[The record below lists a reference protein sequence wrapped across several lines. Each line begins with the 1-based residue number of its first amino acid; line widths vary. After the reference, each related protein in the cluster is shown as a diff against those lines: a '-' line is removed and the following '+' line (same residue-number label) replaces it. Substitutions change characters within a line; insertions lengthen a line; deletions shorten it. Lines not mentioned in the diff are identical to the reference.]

1 MLLRLSRAIAI
12 LGIFGLS
19 ACAHF
24 ELTGTWQN
32 PNVAPPRYSSVVVL
46 TTLQETT
53 MRRQFEDD
61 FVALAQGRGVRAVQG
76 YSVLNEAPNTTAPEV
91 EAAVRGAGV
100 QAAIV
105 VNVIRTTV
113 VTDTGPSYVTT
124 GAPVWEVGYDG
135 FYTTGWMAYE
145 PDNYV
150 ASTQVQLRMNVYDAT
165 TKQLAWSAITNT
177 VPRDQL
183 TGDVWSIA
191 QMLFEGLYKRGIL
204 VPA

>member
-1 MLLRLSRAIAI
+1 MRLPHTLAI
-12 LGIFGLS
+12 LFFGLS
-19 ACAHF
+19 ACAQF
-24 ELTGTWQN
+24 QLTGTWQN
-32 PNVAPPRYSSVVVL
+32 PAVATPRYSSAVIL

-53 MRRQFEDD
+53 MRRQFEDA
-61 FVALAQGRGVRAVQG
+61 FASLAQGRGVRVIQG
-76 YSVLNEAPNTTAPEV
+76 YSVLNEAPSTTAPEV
-91 EAAVRGAGV
+91 EAAVRGAGM

-105 VNVIRTTV
+105 INVIRTTV

-135 FYTTGWMAYE
+135 FYTTGWMAYS
-145 PDNYV
+145 PDTYV
-150 ASTQVQLRMNVYDAT
+150 ASTEVQLRMNVYDAT

-177 VPRDQL
+177 MPRDQI
-183 TGDVWSIA
+183 TQDVWSVA